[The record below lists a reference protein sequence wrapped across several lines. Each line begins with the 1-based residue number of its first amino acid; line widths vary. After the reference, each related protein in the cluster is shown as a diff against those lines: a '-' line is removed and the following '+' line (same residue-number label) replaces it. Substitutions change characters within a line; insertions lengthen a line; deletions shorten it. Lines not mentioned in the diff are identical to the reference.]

1 MLQCNRLRIDLGNG
15 SPALDYRIGN
25 GCVESR
31 SVGTGRECGATTD
44 QRWQRL
50 TPKELSSHV
59 MADTVVAQ
67 WLRKRMGVHKLIR
80 ACTASAD
87 NGVHDSERVAA

>member
-1 MLQCNRLRIDLGNG
+1 MLECNRLRIDPGDG
-15 SPALDYRIGN
+15 SPALDYRIEN

-31 SVGTGRECGATTD
+31 FVETGGECTTTD

-50 TPKELSSHV
+50 TPEELSSHV

-67 WLRKRMGVHKLIR
+67 WLHKRMGVHRLIR
-80 ACTASAD
+80 ACTSSAN
-87 NGVHDSERVAA
+87 NGVHDSERMVA